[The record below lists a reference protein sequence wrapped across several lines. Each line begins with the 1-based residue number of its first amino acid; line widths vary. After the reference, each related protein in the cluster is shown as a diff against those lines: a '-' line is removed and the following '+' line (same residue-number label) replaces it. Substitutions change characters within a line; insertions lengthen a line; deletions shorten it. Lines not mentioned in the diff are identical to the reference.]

1 MAPKRKGGNGR
12 KKTVLLSIVKEDA
25 RHVCF
30 SKRKRG
36 LFSKTSAL
44 SLLTGAQVAAVIFSP
59 GGKVFSFGHPSVD
72 AVVNRF
78 MAGDAAVVQA
88 AADDNGLQTL
98 QLQHG
103 DMRTELA
110 DQKKR
115 KKRAEEALDKE
126 RAGGDQIASWLHPD
140 VRDMGHDDMAAF
152 AAALLQVQA
161 AVSGRANQVL
171 VEAFRVDIS
180 RMLQVPPPPPPP
192 LQLFGASTFEFGS
205 SSSSAN
211 AGMEMQQMQM
221 VMEMPPPPDFPAVM
235 GMQQLVMEMP
245 PQPRFEAAM
254 EMTPLQEF
262 VAGMQKVQRQGLG
275 PNADFP
281 Y

>member
-12 KKTVLLSIVKEDA
+12 KKTVLLPIVKEDA

-36 LFSKTSAL
+36 LFSKASAL
-44 SLLTGAQVAAVIFSP
+44 SLLTGAQVAAAVFSP
-59 GGKVFSFGHPSVD
+59 GGKVFSFAHPSVD
-72 AVVNRF
+72 AVVDRF
-78 MAGDAAVVQA
+78 MAGGAAVVQA

-103 DMRTELA
+103 EMRTELA

-115 KKRAEEALDKE
+115 KKRAEEALENE
-126 RAGGDQIASWLHPD
+126 RAAGDQIASWLHPD
-140 VRDMGHDDMAAF
+140 VRDMGHDDMVAF

-161 AVSGRANQVL
+161 AVSGRANQIL
-171 VEAFRVDIS
+171 VEAFHLDIS
-180 RMLQVPPPPPPP
+180 RKLQVPPPP

-211 AGMEMQQMQM
+211 AGMEM
-221 VMEMPPPPDFPAVM
+221 PPPPDFPAVM

-245 PQPRFEAAM
+245 PQPRFKAAM
-254 EMTPLQEF
+254 EMTPPQEF
-262 VAGMQKVQRQGLG
+262 VAGMQMVQQQGLG

>member
-12 KKTVLLSIVKEDA
+12 KKTVLLPIVKEDA
-25 RHVCF
+25 RYVCF

-36 LFSKTSAL
+36 LFSKASAL
-44 SLLTGAQVAAVIFSP
+44 SLLTGAQVAAVVFSP
-59 GGKVFSFGHPSVD
+59 SGKVFFFAHPSVD

-78 MAGDAAVVQA
+78 MAGDAALVKA
-88 AADDNGLQTL
+88 AAADNGLQTL

-103 DMRTELA
+103 EMRSELA

-126 RAGGDQIASWLHPD
+126 RAAGDQIASWLHPD
-140 VRDMGHDDMAAF
+140 ARDMGHDDMAAF

-211 AGMEMQQMQM
+211 AGMEM
-221 VMEMPPPPDFPAVM
+221 PPPPDFPAVM

-245 PQPRFEAAM
+245 PQPGFEGGM
-254 EMTPLQEF
+254 KMMPLQEF
-262 VAGMQKVQRQGLG
+262 VAGMQMVQQQGLG

>member
-1 MAPKRKGGNGR
+1 MAPKRTGGNGR
-12 KKTVLLSIVKEDA
+12 KKTGLLPIVKEDS
-25 RHVCF
+25 RYVCF

-36 LFSKTSAL
+36 LFSKASAL

-59 GGKVFSFGHPSVD
+59 GGKAFSFGHHSVD
-72 AVVNRF
+72 GVVNRF
-78 MAGDAAVVQA
+78 MAGDAAEVQA

-103 DMRTELA
+103 ETLTELA

-126 RAGGDQIASWLHPD
+126 RAAGDQIASWIHPD

-171 VEAFRVDIS
+171 VEAFHLDIS
-180 RMLQVPPPPPPP
+180 RKLQAPPPPPPP
-192 LQLFGASTFEFGS
+192 LQLLGASTFEFGS

-211 AGMEMQQMQM
+211 AGMET
-221 VMEMPPPPDFPAVM
+221 PPPPDFRAVM

-245 PQPRFEAAM
+245 PQPGFEAVM
-254 EMTPLQEF
+254 EMAPLQEF
-262 VAGMQKVQRQGLG
+262 VAGMQMVQQQGLG